1 MEFESTEKIAG
12 ARTGAWEQAVPAVP
26 VIAVLVVSAYIAA
39 QMLSDIASLK
49 IGVVLGLAVDMGTF
63 IYPITFTLRDLGHKA
78 LGKRHPQGLV
88 ITAGVV
94 NLFMAGYLMWAASVP
109 SDPSWGLG
117 EQFSAILAPVW
128 RIVLASIAGVA
139 IGMAL
144 ALLPTVEVVVSP
156 YLDALNAMPRI
167 ALAPVF
173 VVVFGL
179 TIHSKVAL
187 AFSIVVF
194 IVLTAT
200 RAGVR
205 SVDIDLMRL
214 SESLGANKWQ
224 MFSKILL
231 PVATPAIFGAL
242 RLGVIYSLLGA
253 VTSELIAAREGIG
266 QVLQQSASLFKID
279 AVYGILILLAV
290 IATVLNL
297 GMVKLEQWILR
308 WQPPNS

>member
-1 MEFESTEKIAG
+1 MS
-12 ARTGAWEQAVPAVP
+12 EQASTARPRKRRRGGGSRSRLSGWRLLAAR
-26 VIAVLVVSAYIAA
+26 IAFGVGLIILWEITVRVGYLDKTVTSSPYDVGSYLWNATQTPELWNNLSAT
-39 QMLSDIASLK
+39 M
-49 IGVVLGLAVDMGTF
+49 LAV
-63 IYPITFTLRDLGHKA
+63 
-78 LGKRHPQGLV
+78 
-88 ITAGVV
+88 
-94 NLFMAGYLMWAASVP
+94 
-109 SDPSWGLG
+109 
-117 EQFSAILAPVW
+117 AIAF
-128 RIVLASIAGVA
+128 VLASIAGVA

-242 RLGVIYSLLGA
+242 RLGVIYSLLGV